1 MPKFIVYA
9 KEVVYYMVDVEAK
22 NKDEVKKFLYK
33 NEIDFNP
40 SDITDGGDF
49 EVLEIEEIENV
60 SN

>member
-9 KEVVYYMVDVEAK
+9 KEVVYYMVDVEAE
-22 NKDEVKKFLYK
+22 NKDEVSNLLYE

-49 EVLEIEEIENV
+49 EVLEIEEITHA
-60 SN
+60 